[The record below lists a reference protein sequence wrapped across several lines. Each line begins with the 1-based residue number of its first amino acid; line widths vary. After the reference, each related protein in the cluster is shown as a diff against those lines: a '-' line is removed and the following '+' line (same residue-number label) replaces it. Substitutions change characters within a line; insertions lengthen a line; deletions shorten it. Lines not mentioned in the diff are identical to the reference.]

1 WRRLAA
7 SPNFGRGADIA
18 GPAST
23 SLQCTSGLPVFG
35 AFEVTEDCINSLR
48 GNYTDRTRLTQDI
61 IEATAQGG
69 LFALPAGEV
78 RAAFGV
84 TRRDNKF
91 RYMPDAT
98 RDRANIIDSVVGSF
112 GQANVLGETR
122 VDEVYGEMLVPLL
135 RDAPFAKSLELE
147 VGYRY
152 SDYGS
157 AGKVPTYKGLF
168 SWSPVDWVR

>member
-35 AFEVTEDCINSLR
+35 EFEISQDCINSLR

-69 LFALPAGEV
+69 LFDLPAGQV
-78 RAAFGV
+78 RAAVGV
-84 TRRDNKF
+84 TRRDNEF
-91 RYMPDAT
+91 SYMPDAT
-98 RDRANIIDSVVGSF
+98 RDRTNIIDSVVGSF
-112 GQANVLGETR
+112 GQANVFGETR
-122 VDEVYGEMLVPLL
+122 VGEIYGELLVPLL
-135 RDAPFAKSLELE
+135 SDLPGVRNLELE
-147 VGYRY
+147 LGYRY

-157 AGKVPTYKGLF
+157 
-168 SWSPVDWVR
+168 S